1 VPKLHSTISEILY
14 NKNKSNSRPLP
25 LTEQKKQQQTN
36 KQKSMFKATC
46 VCVYWTMLRFLHCKL
61 LIHDLYNWYQLPWS
75 YMASFVSLISRLN
88 NKEPGK
94 CSSTLITWDTTWLIC
109 HHVLI
114 STRMPVYKLYKA
126 VFISW
131 HLDTFWSNFMNC
143 NLLLSLWSCTSPSK
157 YWFSFV
163 L

>member
-1 VPKLHSTISEILY
+1 MICITDINYHG
-14 NKNKSNSRPLP
+14 
-25 LTEQKKQQQTN
+25 
-36 KQKSMFKATC
+36 
-46 VCVYWTMLRFLHCKL
+46 
-61 LIHDLYNWYQLPWS
+61 S

-94 CSSTLITWDTTWLIC
+94 CSSTLMTWDTTWLIC

-114 STRMPVYKLYKA
+114 RTRMAIYKLYKA

-143 NLLLSLWSCTSPSK
+143 NPLPSLWSCTSPVK
-157 YWFSFV
+157 ILV
-163 L
+163 LFCSVEFLDPIDKIMYIWWHSAIRSYASYNKKTSYACTVISQDTVLVRKWIPHTDMDNIEP